1 MDTITRMTILIVDD
15 DEDMA
20 AVMRVCLQRGGFRVI
35 EADNGLN
42 GLKLFEQHLP
52 QLVVAD
58 VMMPDMDGYELLRQ
72 IRLRAKT
79 PVLMVTGAGNV
90 HGEVFSLE
98 EGADDYIHKPFS
110 GEQLLARVKALL
122 RRAGESTHV
131 IKRGP
136 LTLDKVDREISCDG
150 STLKLSP
157 LEFQLMSA
165 FMERPRHVF
174 IREELFE
181 AVWEKEYEGNSRA
194 LDTAVAAL
202 RRKLG
207 KRDYLIETVHGVGY
221 KLDV

>member
-1 MDTITRMTILIVDD
+1 MAILIVDD
-15 DEDMA
+15 DENMA
-20 AVMRVCLQRGGFRVI
+20 AMMRVCLQRGGFRVLA
-35 EADNGLN
+35 ADNGADA
-42 GLKLFEQHLP
+42 LKLFEQHTP
-52 QLVVAD
+52 QLVVSD
-58 VMMPDMDGYELLRQ
+58 VMMPDMDGYELLRL

-79 PVLMVTGAGNV
+79 PVLMVTGAGSA

-122 RRAGESTHV
+122 RRAGESTHI

-136 LTLDKVDREISCDG
+136 LTLDKVDRQISCDG

-157 LEFQLMSA
+157 LEFQLLSV
-165 FMERPRHVF
+165 FMESPRHVF
-174 IREELFE
+174 AREELYE
-181 AVWEKEYEGNSRA
+181 AAWEKDYEGNSRA
-194 LDTAVAAL
+194 LDTAIAAL
-202 RRKLG
+202 RRKLA